1 VSGPAPNAF
10 SRAFALL
17 IANPIVLLPAL
28 IIGVFAGLAGGS
40 IAPPAAPVDTSD
52 PTSLV
57 AAQAGTRYLGTVI
70 VFGATLLAGVLID
83 ALTIG
88 MAGAAWDRGRTGLAD
103 LGASLRANGPRLAAT
118 VIVYALAQAVLTV
131 LTFGLGGL
139 VFGFFALYVFA
150 GVALGDRTFATALRE
165 SVAITG
171 RRFASSLTL
180 VVLLFAVAIVLS
192 VGAAVIPFPP
202 HVGALAAVVAIAL
215 LRAYANLVIA
225 GEYRSSQGALAASPK
240 RSRP

>member
-1 VSGPAPNAF
+1 VSSAAPNAF
-10 SRAFALL
+10 SRALALL
-17 IANPIVLLPAL
+17 RTNPVVLLPAL
-28 IIGVFAGLAGGS
+28 LIGLLAGLAGGAA
-40 IAPPAAPVDTSD
+40 APPVAPVDTSD

-57 AAQAGTRYLGTVI
+57 AAQAGTRYLGTV
-70 VFGATLLAGVLID
+70 VVYGATLFAGVVID

-88 MAGAAWDRGRTGLAD
+88 MAGAAWDRGRTSLAD
-103 LGASLRANGPRLAAT
+103 LAASLRANGPRLVATVLVYAAAT
-118 VIVYALAQAVLTV
+118 AVLTV

-150 GVALGDRTFATALRE
+150 GVGLGDRSFAGALKE
-165 SVAITG
+165 SVAMTG

-202 HVGALAAVVAIAL
+202 HVGPLVAIVLVAL
-215 LRAYANLVIA
+215 LRGYANLVIA
-225 GEYRSSQGALAASPK
+225 GEYRLAQGAVAANPK

>member
-10 SRAFALL
+10 SRALALL
-17 IANPIVLLPAL
+17 FANPIVLLPAL
-28 IIGVFAGLAGGS
+28 IIGGLAGLAAGAL
-40 IAPPAAPVDTSD
+40 APPAAPVDTSD

-70 VFGATLLAGVLID
+70 VWGMTLIAGVVID

-88 MAGAAWDRGRTGLAD
+88 MAGAAWDRGRASLTD
-103 LGASLRANGPRLAAT
+103 LMASLRMHGPRIIAT
-118 VIVYALAQAVLTV
+118 VIVYVLAEVVLAV
-131 LTFGLGGL
+131 LTFGLGAL
-139 VFGFFALYVFA
+139 VFGFFALYIFA
-150 GVALGDRTFATALRE
+150 GVVLGDRSFAAALRE
-165 SVAITG
+165 SVTITG

-202 HVGALAAVVAIAL
+202 HVGALSATVVVAL
-215 LRAYANLVIA
+215 LRGYANIVIA
-225 GEYRSSQGALAASPK
+225 GEYRSVAPPRVSTVS
-240 RSRP
+240 S

>member
-1 VSGPAPNAF
+1 VSGAAPNAF
-10 SRAFALL
+10 GRGLALL
-17 IANPIVLLPAL
+17 VANPVIVLPAL
-28 IIGVFAGLAGGS
+28 VIGVLAGLAGGAV
-40 IAPPAAPVDTSD
+40 APPAAPIDTSD

-57 AAQAGTRYLGTVI
+57 AAQAGARYLGTVV
-70 VFGATLLAGVLID
+70 VFGAMLFAGVLID

-88 MAGAAWDRGRTGLAD
+88 MAGAAWERGRTGLAD
-103 LGASLRANGPRLAAT
+103 LAVSLRASGARLVAT
-118 VIVYALAQAVLTV
+118 VIVYAVAQAVLTV

-150 GVALGDRTFATALRE
+150 GVALGGRSFATALRE
-165 SVAITG
+165 SVALTG

-202 HVGALAAVVAIAL
+202 RVGALAAVVAVAL

-225 GEYRSSQGALAASPK
+225 GEYRSAQGALAAKPK